1 VNAEP
6 GPAVLA
12 EAAAPPIPGRRRMT
26 RTELLS
32 RYGMAA
38 IFAILVVVLVVAN
51 ESFRNPQNLINILQ
65 QNSIIGIVACGMLL
79 MIVVGGFDLS
89 VGAVGAMSGV
99 VAAVVIINVGI
110 LPGVIVALLCGLGVG
125 LLNGTLIAKIGIN
138 PFVAT
143 LGTQVLIYGLLF
155 VATDARPVYGMP
167 AGFTWLGLGKIGPV
181 PVAVVVFAIVLV
193 ITWIVLRRTTFGQHI
208 YAVGGGRDASW
219 LAGVNVDRVTVATY
233 GIGSLFAA
241 LAGLVLLGQTN
252 IGQPATAEAWP
263 LAAIAAV
270 VVGGVPLTGGVGG
283 VGAALLGT
291 LLLGVVANGLNLFSV
306 SPFWQ
311 PAITGLVILVA
322 VGLDSYQRKR
332 AGST

>member
-1 VNAEP
+1 
-6 GPAVLA
+6 
-12 EAAAPPIPGRRRMT
+12 MT
-26 RTELLS
+26 RAEFLS

-38 IFAILVVVLVVAN
+38 IFAILVGILLVAN
-51 ESFRNPQNLINILQ
+51 EDFREPQNLINILQ
-65 QNSIIGIVACGMLL
+65 QNSIIGIVACGMLM

-99 VAAVVIINVGI
+99 VGAVVIINLGVV
-110 LPGVIVALLCGLGVG
+110 PGVIAALFCGLAVGV
-125 LLNGTLIAKIGIN
+125 LNGTLIAKIGIN

-143 LGTQVLIYGLLF
+143 LGTQVLVYGLLF

-167 AGFTWLGLGKIGPV
+167 SGFTWVGLGKVGPV
-181 PVAVVVFAIVLV
+181 PVAVIIFGVVVAL
-193 ITWIVLRRTTFGQHI
+193 TWIILRRTTFGQHI
-208 YAVGGGRDASW
+208 YSVGGGRDASW
-219 LAGVNVDRVTVATY
+219 LAGVNVDRVTIATY
-233 GIGSLFAA
+233 AIGSLFAA
-241 LAGLVLLGQTN
+241 IAGLVLLGQTN

-283 VGAALLGT
+283 VSAAVLGT

-306 SPFWQ
+306 SPYWQ

>member
-1 VNAEP
+1 MSDQPQSA
-6 GPAVLA
+6 PAADTTQV
-12 EAAAPPIPGRRRMT
+12 APARQRMT
-26 RTELLS
+26 RAEFLS
-32 RYGMAA
+32 RYGMAS
-38 IFAILVVVLVVAN
+38 IFVIVVAMLVVVN
-51 ESFRNPQNLINILQ
+51 DNFREPQNLINILQ

-99 VAAVVIINVGI
+99 VAAVVFINVGVI
-110 LPGVIVALLCGLGVG
+110 PGIIAALLCGLGVG
-125 LLNGTLIAKIGIN
+125 MLNGTLIAKIGIN

-143 LGTQVLIYGLLF
+143 LGTQVLVYGLLF
-155 VATDARPVYGMP
+155 VATDARPVYGLP
-167 AGFTWLGLGKIGPV
+167 PGFTWVGLGRIGPI
-181 PVAVVVFAIVLV
+181 PVAVLIYLTVIA
-193 ITWIVLRRTTFGQHI
+193 ITWFILRRTTFGQHI

-219 LAGVNVDRVTVATY
+219 LAGVNVDRVTIATY

-283 VGAALLGT
+283 VGAAVLGT
-291 LLLGVVANGLNLFSV
+291 LLLGVVANALNLFSV

>member
-1 VNAEP
+1 MPPEDVTSS
-6 GPAVLA
+6 
-12 EAAAPPIPGRRRMT
+12 APRWRMT
-26 RTELLS
+26 RTQFLS
-32 RYGMAA
+32 RYGMAT
-38 IFAILVVVLVVAN
+38 IFAIVVGILVLAN
-51 ESFRNPQNLINILQ
+51 DNFRDPQNLINILQ

-79 MIVVGGFDLS
+79 MIVIGGFDLS

-110 LPGVIVALLCGLGVG
+110 VPGIIAALLCGLAVG
-125 LLNGTLIAKIGIN
+125 ILNGTLIAKVGIN

-143 LGTQVLIYGLLF
+143 LGTQVLVYGLLF

-167 AGFTWLGLGKIGPV
+167 AGFTWLGLGKVGPV
-181 PVAVVVFAIVLV
+181 PVAVIVYGLVLV
-193 ITWIVLRRTTFGQHI
+193 ATWFILRRTTFGQHI
-208 YAVGGGRDASW
+208 YSVGGGRDASW
-219 LAGVNVDRVTVATY
+219 LAGVNVDRVTIATY
-233 GIGSLFAA
+233 GIGSLCAA

-291 LLLGVVANGLNLFSV
+291 LLLGVVANALNLFSV

>member
-1 VNAEP
+1 MPPVP
-6 GPAVLA
+6 
-12 EAAAPPIPGRRRMT
+12 EARRMT
-26 RTELLS
+26 RTEFLS

-38 IFAILVVVLVVAN
+38 IFAILVGVLLITN
-51 ESFRNPQNLINILQ
+51 EDFRSPQNLINILQ

-99 VAAVVIINVGI
+99 VAAATIINFGLV
-110 LPGVIVALLCGLGVG
+110 PGIVAAVACGVGVG
-125 LLNGTLIAKIGIN
+125 LRNGTHNAKIGN
-138 PFVAT
+138 KPLVAT
-143 LGTQVLIYGLLF
+143 QGTQVLIYGLLF
-155 VATDARPVYGMP
+155 VATDARPVYGLP
-167 AGFTWLGLGKIGPV
+167 PGFTWIGLGKIGAV
-181 PVAVVVFAIVLV
+181 PVAVVIYGVV
-193 ITWIVLRRTTFGQHI
+193 IAVTWLILRRTTFGQHI
-208 YAVGGGRDASW
+208 YSVGGSRDASW
-219 LAGVNVDRVTVATY
+219 LAGVNVDRVTIATY

-241 LAGLVLLGQTN
+241 IAGLVLLGQTN

-283 VGAALLGT
+283 VSAAVLGT

-306 SPFWQ
+306 SAFWQ
-311 PAITGLVILVA
+311 PAITGLVIIVA

>member
-1 VNAEP
+1 MV
-6 GPAVLA
+6 V
-12 EAAAPPIPGRRRMT
+12 AAAPKQVRRRMT
-26 RTELLS
+26 RAEFLS

-38 IFAILVVVLVVAN
+38 IFAILVGLLLVAN
-51 ESFRNPQNLINILQ
+51 DDFREPQNLINILQ

-79 MIVVGGFDLS
+79 MIIAGGFDLS

-99 VAAVVIINVGI
+99 VAAVVIINMGVVPGI
-110 LPGVIVALLCGLGVG
+110 VAALLCGLGVG
-125 LLNGTLIAKIGIN
+125 ILNGTLIAKIGIN

-143 LGTQVLIYGLLF
+143 LGTQVLVYGLLF

-167 AGFTWLGLGKIGPV
+167 PGFTWLGLGKVGPV
-181 PVAVVVFAIVLV
+181 PVAVLVFAVVLV
-193 ITWIVLRRTTFGQHI
+193 MTWFILRRTTFGQHI

-219 LAGVNVDRVTVATY
+219 LAGVNVDRVTIATY

-283 VGAALLGT
+283 VGAAILGT

>member
-1 VNAEP
+1 
-6 GPAVLA
+6 
-12 EAAAPPIPGRRRMT
+12 MT
-26 RTELLS
+26 RAEFLS

-38 IFAILVVVLVVAN
+38 IFAIVVGILVIAN
-51 ESFRNPQNLINILQ
+51 DNFREPQNLINILQ

-79 MIVVGGFDLS
+79 MIIVGGFDLS

-99 VAAVVIINVGI
+99 IAAVAIINFGVFAGI
-110 LPGVIVALLCGLGVG
+110 FAALLCGLLVG
-125 LLNGTLIAKIGIN
+125 ILNGSLIAKIGIN

-143 LGTQVLIYGLLF
+143 LGTQVLIYGLLY
-155 VATDARPVYGMP
+155 VGTDARPVYGLP
-167 AGFTWLGLGKIGPV
+167 PGFTWIGLGKIGVV
-181 PVAVVVFAIVLV
+181 PVAVVIYVV
-193 ITWIVLRRTTFGQHI
+193 IIAVTWVILRRTTFGQHI
-208 YAVGGGRDASW
+208 YSVGGSRDASW
-219 LAGVNVDRVTVATY
+219 LAGVNVDRVTIATY
-233 GIGSLFAA
+233 GIGALFAA
-241 LAGLVLLGQTN
+241 IAGLVLLGQTN

-283 VGAALLGT
+283 VGSAVLGT
-291 LLLGVVANGLNLFSV
+291 LLLGVVANALNLFSV

-332 AGST
+332 SGST